1 MIPTAWILRPVGSM
15 SSTSRVITVRA
26 VMLCV
31 STIGDSPVTV
41 TVSSIAPTFISAL
54 TVAVKFDVSSMP
66 SRTTVE
72 KPGSEKVTV
81 YTPGRRLTMR

>member
-1 MIPTAWILRPVGSM
+1 MMPIAWMLRPVGNASI
-15 SSTSRVITVRA
+15 TSRVMTVRE

-41 TVSSIAPTFISAL
+41 IVSFSAPTFISAS
-54 TVAVKFDVSSMP
+54 TVAAKFDVSSMP

-72 KPGSEKVTV
+72 KPASVNVTV
-81 YTPGRRLTMR
+81 